1 MNIEREKKVLK
12 EIITAV
18 NNEKYGM
25 RRFLQATPYVEHD
38 YFSFNGVINEEVFYE
53 HLYYESKSIENK
65 KQELYDSIVTDSGIN
80 TFFILGYQG
89 CGKTTFINALLN
101 YYTFKSKKKLNQDY
115 LIDCDKNGVNGEE
128 TPLKIIFSK
137 KLLSYIIRHNDI
149 IYDYTDFYNVNHLV
163 LRECV
168 NSTSLYSVTNYFTK
182 LIDKK
187 ESLDKIEVINEL
199 ELFLSNLD
207 IKDSLYI
214 IILFYISKLYKLD
227 NRLEDS
233 VFLFI
238 DNLDY
243 IDNLKELAIFMNAIK
258 SLTTDMSKIFNKL
271 RLYEKDSSISSIR
284 FTNKV
289 KILVAMR
296 ETTYANLPNP
306 HEVDFFDS
314 IHSYCDITEWYNKN
328 KIVDWRLKFLKN
340 GNLLSEKKKG
350 EANLILEIIRDNY
363 TKDIFIPLYN
373 NNYRRAT
380 KIITTVIID
389 HPKEFDSY
397 DKLAKS
403 KLLYLKHGARGILF
417 KLVMDLFN
425 SDENGEENCLRKIG
439 VLDFQN
445 RKSNDVSIA
454 RMILSYLSTMTD
466 TLCDNPRRCVSVK
479 KIIDNF
485 DGIFTSNEIIRSLLN
500 MYSLKDSIWTHLVS
514 FGRYESSE
522 SIKEML
528 DKDDYSA
535 LDLNKTTVH
544 YSCAGKI
551 YLEVMTS
558 HFEFFST
565 RIKGSQYPALFC
577 YSNYKNGSKK
587 FLDIIESVIH
597 EVELCC
603 NSLSTHNEKVC
614 NSKGKTNIPMDI
626 EEYLKSPFVA
636 SIKKIN
642 RVDKKRTQIR
652 KQFHEDRIINSHIG
666 YIDRFRMYIIN
677 NGKRFSQDSIAINES
692 LCNVLERYIKLLDS
706 VLITEYTKETLLPF
720 YKTQL
725 ETIRET
731 GYKNCNIP
739 IKKDI

>member
-1 MNIEREKKVLK
+1 MNIEREQKVLK

-38 YFSFNGVINEEVFYE
+38 YYSFNGVINEEVFYE
-53 HLYYESKSIENK
+53 YLYFESKSIEDK

-115 LIDCDKNGVNGEE
+115 LIDCDKNGVNGEKN
-128 TPLKIIFSK
+128 PLKIIFNK
-137 KLLSYIIRHNDI
+137 KLLSYIIRHNEI

-168 NSTSLYSVTNYFTK
+168 NSTSLYSVRDYFTK

-187 ESLDKIEVINEL
+187 ENLNKIEVINEL
-199 ELFLSNLD
+199 ELFLNNLD

-243 IDNLKELAIFMNAIK
+243 IDNLKELAVFMNAIK

-271 RLYEKDSSISSIR
+271 QLYEKDSSISSIR
-284 FTNKV
+284 FTKKV

-306 HEVDFFDS
+306 HEVDFFDA
-314 IHSYCDITEWYNKN
+314 IHSYSDITEWYNKN

-340 GNLLSEKKKG
+340 GNLLSEKKKE

-389 HPKEFDSY
+389 HPKEFESY
-397 DKLAKS
+397 YKLAKS

-587 FLDIIESVIH
+587 FLEIIESVIH

-636 SIKKIN
+636 SIKKVN

-666 YIDRFRMYIIN
+666 YVDRFRLYIIN
-677 NGKRFSQDSIAINES
+677 NGRKFSQDSIAINEL

-706 VLITEYTKETLLPF
+706 VLTTEYTKETLLPF

-725 ETIRET
+725 AAIKETE
-731 GYKNCNIP
+731 YKNCNIP

>member
-1 MNIEREKKVLK
+1 
-12 EIITAV
+12 
-18 NNEKYGM
+18 
-25 RRFLQATPYVEHD
+25 
-38 YFSFNGVINEEVFYE
+38 
-53 HLYYESKSIENK
+53 
-65 KQELYDSIVTDSGIN
+65 
-80 TFFILGYQG
+80 
-89 CGKTTFINALLN
+89 
-101 YYTFKSKKKLNQDY
+101 
-115 LIDCDKNGVNGEE
+115 
-128 TPLKIIFSK
+128 
-137 KLLSYIIRHNDI
+137 
-149 IYDYTDFYNVNHLV
+149 
-163 LRECV
+163 
-168 NSTSLYSVTNYFTK
+168 
-182 LIDKK
+182 
-187 ESLDKIEVINEL
+187 
-199 ELFLSNLD
+199 
-207 IKDSLYI
+207 
-214 IILFYISKLYKLD
+214 
-227 NRLEDS
+227 
-233 VFLFI
+233 
-238 DNLDY
+238 
-243 IDNLKELAIFMNAIK
+243 
-258 SLTTDMSKIFNKL
+258 
-271 RLYEKDSSISSIR
+271 
-284 FTNKV
+284 
-289 KILVAMR
+289 
-296 ETTYANLPNP
+296 
-306 HEVDFFDS
+306 
-314 IHSYCDITEWYNKN
+314 
-328 KIVDWRLKFLKN
+328 
-340 GNLLSEKKKG
+340 
-350 EANLILEIIRDNY
+350 
-363 TKDIFIPLYN
+363 
-373 NNYRRAT
+373 
-380 KIITTVIID
+380 
-389 HPKEFDSY
+389 
-397 DKLAKS
+397 
-403 KLLYLKHGARGILF
+403 
-417 KLVMDLFN
+417 MDLFN

>member
-1 MNIEREKKVLK
+1 MWK
-12 EIITAV
+12 
-18 NNEKYGM
+18 
-25 RRFLQATPYVEHD
+25 
-38 YFSFNGVINEEVFYE
+38 
-53 HLYYESKSIENK
+53 
-65 KQELYDSIVTDSGIN
+65 
-80 TFFILGYQG
+80 
-89 CGKTTFINALLN
+89 C
-101 YYTFKSKKKLNQDY
+101 KLN
-115 LIDCDKNGVNGEE
+115 K
-128 TPLKIIFSK
+128 PFPP
-137 KLLSYIIRHNDI
+137 
-149 IYDYTDFYNVNHLV
+149 
-163 LRECV
+163 
-168 NSTSLYSVTNYFTK
+168 
-182 LIDKK
+182 
-187 ESLDKIEVINEL
+187 
-199 ELFLSNLD
+199 
-207 IKDSLYI
+207 
-214 IILFYISKLYKLD
+214 
-227 NRLEDS
+227 
-233 VFLFI
+233 
-238 DNLDY
+238 
-243 IDNLKELAIFMNAIK
+243 
-258 SLTTDMSKIFNKL
+258 
-271 RLYEKDSSISSIR
+271 
-284 FTNKV
+284 